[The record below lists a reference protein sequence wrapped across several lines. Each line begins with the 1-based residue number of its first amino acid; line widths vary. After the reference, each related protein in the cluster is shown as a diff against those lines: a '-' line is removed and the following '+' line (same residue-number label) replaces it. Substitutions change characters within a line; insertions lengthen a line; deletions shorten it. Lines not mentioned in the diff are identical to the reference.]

1 MFGSGSVFSEESFA
15 KVEIARGMEISRGLT
30 ASEFTDLLNWGQ
42 AGLDGTDVTVQEAFS
57 PANLFGAGDKGFAFD
72 LMDLSGANT
81 LANQTGTTPGVG
93 DSLGY
98 LPGMSPNAQ
107 TASQSVAAKRPLVQA
122 DTNGRHFLFFDF
134 NDVLVTAEEL
144 SSDTWAIWMVYEA
157 DGGDFLIMSNYETG
171 SPWIGVGQPGSSNT
185 SLLPHSYAGS
195 TAQYWY
201 DNTGFSGGTRGQSWT
216 AAQGASLAI
225 VETVDT
231 SAESWP
237 EVVIGDYNNF
247 GDYSTP
253 GKVYAW
259 GAINRT
265 LTAAERADLLA
276 YADHV
281 RGV

>member
-1 MFGSGSVFSEESFA
+1 MMQSVSE
-15 KVEIARGMEISRGLT
+15 
-30 ASEFTDLLNWGQ
+30 
-42 AGLDGTDVTVQEAFS
+42 TVQATWT
-57 PANLFGAGDKGFAFD
+57 PTDLFGAGEKGFAFD

-144 SSDTWAIWMVYEA
+144 SSDTWTIWMVYEP
-157 DGGDFLIMSNYETG
+157 DRIRFIIISNPDASY
-171 SPWIGVGQPGSSNT
+171 PWLGVGQEGSSNT
-185 SLLPHSYAGS
+185 GLIAGDGIVS
-195 TAQYWY
+195 AQYWY
-201 DNTGFSGGTRGQSWT
+201 DNTSFSGGTRGQSWT

-225 VETVDT
+225 VEAVTAADP
-231 SAESWP
+231 WP
-237 EVVIGDYNNF
+237 EVAIGDYNNF

>member
-1 MFGSGSVFSEESFA
+1 
-15 KVEIARGMEISRGLT
+15 MEISRGLT

-42 AGLDGTDVTVQEAFS
+42 AGLNGTAVTVQDGVFS
-57 PANLFGAGDKGFAFD
+57 PADLFGAGEKGFAFD

-93 DSLGY
+93 DPLGY
-98 LPGMSPNAQ
+98 LPDLSPNAQ
-107 TASQSVAAKRPLVQA
+107 TSSQSVTAKRPLVLA

-144 SSDTWAIWMVYEA
+144 SSDTWTVWMVYEA
-157 DGGDFLIMSNYETG
+157 DGGRFLIITKPDAVF
-171 SPWIGVGQPGSSNT
+171 PWLGVGKEGSS
-185 SLLPHSYAGS
+185 S
-195 TAQYWY
+195 TNLFASEGIVSAQYWY
-201 DNTGFSGGTRGQSWT
+201 DNTVFSGSTRGQSWT

-225 VETVDT
+225 VETVNADYP
-231 SAESWP
+231 WP
-237 EVVIGDYNNF
+237 EVAIGDYNNYN
-247 GDYSTP
+247 DWTTP
-253 GKVYAW
+253 GKLYAW
-259 GAINRT
+259 GVINRT